1 MLCLRFLK
9 RNSVPRSIY
18 NRPQYIGGEAWE
30 MTKKRSS
37 GGRSKGGKGRSGMV
51 QCSYCGAQ
59 VPRDKA
65 KRQTRYTSLVDS
77 RILKELRDQGASVNR
92 TKTTKYLCISCAV
105 HRGVVNIRAKDE
117 RRHVPR
123 RRRPRRN

>member
-1 MLCLRFLK
+1 MIKGAFF
-9 RNSVPRSIY
+9 SRSIY
-18 NRPQYIGGEAWE
+18 NEPSWILGEAWK
-30 MTKKRSS
+30 MPKKRSS
-37 GGRSKGGKGRSGMV
+37 GGRSKGGKGRSGTV

-59 VPRDKA
+59 VPKDKA

-77 RILKELRDQGASVNR
+77 RILKELRDQGASINR

-105 HRGVVNIRAKDE
+105 HRGVVKIRSKSD
-117 RRHVPR
+117 RRIVPR

>member
-1 MLCLRFLK
+1 
-9 RNSVPRSIY
+9 
-18 NRPQYIGGEAWE
+18 

-65 KRQTRYTSLVDS
+65 KKVTKYTSLVDS
-77 RILKELRDQGASVNR
+77 RILKELRAQGASINR

-105 HRGVVNIRAKDE
+105 HRGVVNIRAKED
-117 RRHVPR
+117 RKYVPR
-123 RRRPRRN
+123 RRRPRRRN

>member
-1 MLCLRFLK
+1 
-9 RNSVPRSIY
+9 
-18 NRPQYIGGEAWE
+18 

-37 GGRSKGGKGRSGMV
+37 GGRSKGGKGSSGLV

-65 KRQTRYTSLVDS
+65 KRQTKYTSLVDS
-77 RILKELRDQGASVNR
+77 KILKELQAQGATVNR

-105 HRGVVNIRAKDE
+105 HRGVVNIRSKED
-117 RRHVPR
+117 RKYVPR
-123 RRRPRRN
+123 RRRPIRRN

>member
-1 MLCLRFLK
+1 M
-9 RNSVPRSIY
+9 P
-18 NRPQYIGGEAWE
+18 
-30 MTKKRSS
+30 KKRSS

-65 KRQTRYTSLVDS
+65 KRTTRYTSLVDS
-77 RILKELRDQGASVNR
+77 RVMKELKDQGASINR

-105 HRGVVNIRAKDE
+105 HRGVVNIRAKED
-117 RRHVPR
+117 RRFVPR
-123 RRRPRRN
+123 RRRPRSPSD

>member
-1 MLCLRFLK
+1 M
-9 RNSVPRSIY
+9 P
-18 NRPQYIGGEAWE
+18 
-30 MTKKRSS
+30 KKRSS

-77 RILKELRDQGASVNR
+77 RTLKELRDQGATINR

-105 HRGVVNIRAKDE
+105 HRGVVKIRSKTD
-117 RRHVPR
+117 RKFVPR